1 MPASSRAAVLVSMR
15 AGSNPFGPTKW
26 TALTAL
32 VAALAVWKANPAA
45 YMSGGER
52 NVNNM
57 DAAVG
62 ADNKPSRVAAHVPH
76 NDVFQ
81 VDWSARNPTVTFD
94 ALP

>member
-1 MPASSRAAVLVSMR
+1 
-15 AGSNPFGPTKW
+15 
-26 TALTAL
+26 
-32 VAALAVWKANPAA
+32 
-45 YMSGGER
+45 MSGGER